1 MPQDWF
7 SVTASALMD
16 LWLGFLYF
24 IPNLI
29 GALIVFL
36 IGWVVSSW
44 IGWVVAKVLNLVKL
58 NQLFAKG
65 QWDEALAKAGI
76 KADVAEFL
84 GQICRWILVF
94 SFMSAAVEI
103 LGLTQFAILFS
114 QIVAWLPNIIVVVL
128 IMIVAVVVADI
139 LEKIA
144 IAAVIK
150 AKIKSTHAIALVVRW
165 SVYLFSLMAILLQ
178 LNIAS
183 PLVQTLFTGLIAI
196 LVIAGGLA
204 FGLGGKDLAKQVLE
218 DIYQRVKN
226 S

>member
-7 SVTASALMD
+7 SVTVGALQN

-36 IGWVVSSW
+36 VGWFVSSW
-44 IGWVVAKVLNLVKL
+44 IGWIVAKVLNLVKL

-65 QWDEALAKAGI
+65 QWDEALDKAGI
-76 KADVAEFL
+76 KADVANFL

-94 SFMSAAVEI
+94 AFMSAAVEI
-103 LGLTQFAILFS
+103 LGLVQFAALFS

-165 SVYLFSLMAILLQ
+165 SVYVFSLMAILLQ

-183 PLVQTLFTGLIAI
+183 PLIQTLFTGLIAI

>member
-7 SVTASALMD
+7 SVTAGALMD

-36 IGWVVSSW
+36 VGWIASSW
-44 IGWVVAKVLNLVKL
+44 IGWLVAKVLNLVKL

-65 QWDEALAKAGI
+65 QWDEALNKAGI
-76 KADVAEFL
+76 KADVAGFL
-84 GQICRWILVF
+84 GQVCRWILVF
-94 SFMSAAVEI
+94 AFMSAAMAI
-103 LGLTQFAILFS
+103 LGLTQFASLFS

-139 LEKIA
+139 LEKIVVA
-144 IAAVIK
+144 SVIR
-150 AKIKSTHAIALVVRW
+150 AKVKSTHAIALVVRW
-165 SVYLFSLMAILLQ
+165 SVYVFSLMAILLQ